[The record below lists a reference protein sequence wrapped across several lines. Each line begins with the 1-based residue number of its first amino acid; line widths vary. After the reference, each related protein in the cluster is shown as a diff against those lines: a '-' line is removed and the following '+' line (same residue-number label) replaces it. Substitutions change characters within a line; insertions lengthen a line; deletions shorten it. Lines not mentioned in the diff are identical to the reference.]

1 MCIHVRIV
9 ISATLPNTDIDINR
23 TSPIIMLCFSF
34 VVWGLGTDSRSVD
47 ILPFIPVSYGDA
59 RYAEI
64 STGALYING
73 TSFANLSEVLAIAE
87 SKEAELRDNLLS
99 LEPGK
104 VFYHTLQMC
113 NVAHRCQDVTASN
126 PGIIIRE
133 CMNCCVCVTLLDQQS
148 VVCVGSAGSPESG
161 IMYTQLLMFIL
172 QKTSLLF
179 TLPLVCF

>member
-1 MCIHVRIV
+1 MF
-9 ISATLPNTDIDINR
+9 
-23 TSPIIMLCFSF
+23 CFSF

-148 VVCVGSAGSPESG
+148 VVCVGSAGSLEND
-161 IMYTQLLMFIL
+161 IIFTQLFMLILPKPPYCLPYPLYIFDSMF
-172 QKTSLLF
+172 S
-179 TLPLVCF
+179 